1 VQELAKELSQEYA
14 AAGGDSSSSSQG
26 LSAQQQQS
34 LVFELN
40 RSGRYLAMKSQLKQ
54 MLVEVVRE
62 RYKAAGST
70 PTPAQVRAAQ
80 KRCNNLLLLV
90 PARSGHYP
98 AAAASACNLY
108 FILCNGYQCMQQR

>member
-1 VQELAKELSQEYA
+1 MQVQEIAKELSHEYA
-14 AAGGDSSSSSQG
+14 AAGGGSSSSSVSG
-26 LSAQQQQS
+26 LDAQQQQS

-70 PTPAQVRAAQ
+70 PTSAQVRAAENRQ
-80 KRCNNLLLLV
+80 HCVAVCGRY
-90 PARSGHYP
+90 GH
-98 AAAASACNLY
+98 
-108 FILCNGYQCMQQR
+108 